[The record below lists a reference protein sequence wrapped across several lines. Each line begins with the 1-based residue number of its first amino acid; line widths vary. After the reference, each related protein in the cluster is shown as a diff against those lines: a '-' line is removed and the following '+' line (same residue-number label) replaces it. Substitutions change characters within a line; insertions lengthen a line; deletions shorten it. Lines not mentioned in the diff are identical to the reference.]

1 MMPGDRDPKRR
12 RVTVKDVAA
21 AAKVSPMTVSNVING
36 RHQFVGEATRKLV
49 EKEIARLNYRVQES
63 ARGLRTS
70 YRRSVG
76 IAIVDETQTFL
87 SDHFNAHVVAGLSN
101 VLSRNNH
108 TLMVQGIPPQQFS
121 KSMVTQNFAVDGFCV
136 IMSGP
141 PSRRAEIV
149 DALIRL
155 DQPVVLLQETSAPE
169 AEDICLV
176 RQDDAGG
183 GRVLA
188 DHFAARRLARYLV
201 IRPETEW
208 SAIEARVSGFCQAM
222 AHLMPEASI
231 DIVRTATEDFDSVQD
246 SVAAYLAGHPLP
258 DAIFGANDRL
268 AIGAMLLLQARGIAI
283 PGQVRIAGFNGFE
296 SRRYAR
302 PLITTVMSPAYTI
315 GERAGQILL
324 DRFAGG
330 RFQERDIVLPVHLDF
345 GETT

>member
-1 MMPGDRDPKRR
+1 MTAPGPAPKRR
-12 RVTVKDVAA
+12 RVTIKDVAA
-21 AAKVSPMTVSNVING
+21 AANVSPMTVSNVING
-36 RHQFVGEATRKLV
+36 RHQFVGEATRKAV

-101 VLSRNNH
+101 VLSRHNH
-108 TLMVQGIPPQQFS
+108 TLLVQGIPPQQFS
-121 KSMVTQNFAVDGFCV
+121 KSLVIQNFAVDGFCV

-141 PSRRAEIV
+141 PARRAEIV
-149 DALIRL
+149 DTLVRL
-155 DQPVVLLQETSAPE
+155 DQPVVLIQETAAPR
-169 AEDICLV
+169 APDICIV

-201 IRPETEW
+201 IKPETEW
-208 SAIEARVSGFCQAM
+208 PAIEARVDGFCEAIRR
-222 AHLMPEASI
+222 LVPEASI
-231 DIVRTATEDFDSVQD
+231 DIVRTATEDFDSVQR
-246 SVAAYLAGHPLP
+246 SVAAYLDSHALP

-268 AIGAMLLLQARGIAI
+268 AIGAMLLLQAKDIAI
-283 PGQVRIAGFNGFE
+283 PGRVRIAGFNGFE

-302 PLITTVMSPAYTI
+302 PLITTVMSPAYAI
-315 GERAGQILL
+315 GERAAEALL
-324 DRFAGG
+324 ERFAGDSF
-330 RFQERDIVLPVHLDF
+330 RETDVMLPVHLDP

>member
-1 MMPGDRDPKRR
+1 MTAPGPAPKRR
-12 RVTVKDVAA
+12 RVTIKDVAA
-21 AAKVSPMTVSNVING
+21 AANVSPMTVSNVING
-36 RHQFVGEATRKLV
+36 RHQFVGEATRKAV

-87 SDHFNAHVVAGLSN
+87 SDHFNSHVVAGLSN

-108 TLMVQGIPPQQFS
+108 TLLVQGIPPQQFS
-121 KSMVTQNFAVDGFCV
+121 KSLVVQNFAVDGFCV

-141 PSRRAEIV
+141 PARRSEIV
-149 DALIRL
+149 DTLIRL
-155 DQPVVLLQETSAPE
+155 DQPVVLIQETDMPP
-169 AEDICLV
+169 AEDICVV

-188 DHFAARRLARYLV
+188 DHLAARRLNRYLV
-201 IRPETEW
+201 IKPETEW
-208 SAIEARVSGFCQAM
+208 PAIEARVAGFCEAI
-222 AHLMPEASI
+222 AHLVPGAVI
-231 DIVRTATEDFDSVQD
+231 DIVRTATEDFDSVQR
-246 SVAAYLAGHPLP
+246 SVAAYLDDHPLP

-268 AIGAMLLLQARGIAI
+268 AIGAMLLLQARNIAI
-283 PGQVRIAGFNGFE
+283 PGKVRIAGFNGFE

-302 PLITTVMSPAYTI
+302 PLITTVISPAYAI
-315 GERAGQILL
+315 GERAAQILL
-324 DRFAGG
+324 DRFAEHHF
-330 RFQERDIVLPVHLDF
+330 RDKDIVLPVHLDP